1 MHNNLK
7 LEDDVTYSSKHGW
20 CILGYSEIVNNN
32 VYIGPESATQ
42 VFIEHH
48 IWPSVT
54 TLPKVILP
62 NVFVET
68 GSLSGKNNTWLGV

>member
-1 MHNNLK
+1 M
-7 LEDDVTYSSKHGW
+7 YF
-20 CILGYSEIVNNN
+20 LGYSEIVNNN
-32 VYIGPESATQ
+32 VYIGPESSAQ

-54 TLPKVILP
+54 TLP